1 MESAIAYFSKGTSLS
16 ESPLPHASIYQQ
28 SSKSYIL
35 NYRKEDLSH
44 FTRRLLEACELA
56 PERAELVAETLIQA
70 DLMGHVTHGLA
81 LLPVYLKE
89 LETGGMRSEGEPEI
103 VQDHGSA
110 FSWDG
115 RYLPGPYLVHK
126 AIDQAIARTEEF
138 PIVAA
143 TIQKTHHI
151 GCLAAYLEKATER
164 GLMILLSCSD
174 PRNATVAPFG
184 GLSGVYSPNPLAAGI
199 PTEQEPILFDI
210 SMSTTANGLVIQK
223 KKAGERLPHPW
234 LQDAAGHATDDPN
247 AFFDDPP
254 ATILPLGGQDA
265 GYKGFALG
273 ILIEALTNALGGFG
287 RSSAPDNW
295 GASVFLQ
302 VIKPAAFG
310 GLDYFKK
317 EMSHFVGACSNTSI
331 APGSTPVR
339 MPGQRALALRDQ
351 QMKTGVQ
358 LYPTIMPALVPFA
371 EKYGIDLPE
380 GSEP

>member
-1 MESAIAYFSKGTSLS
+1 
-16 ESPLPHASIYQQ
+16 
-28 SSKSYIL
+28 
-35 NYRKEDLSH
+35 
-44 FTRRLLEACELA
+44 
-56 PERAELVAETLIQA
+56 IQA
-70 DLMGHVTHGLA
+70 DLMGHITHGLN

-89 LETGGMRSEGEPEI
+89 LESGGMRSEGEPE
-103 VQDHGSA
+103 VLQDHGSA

-115 RYLPGPYLVHK
+115 RYLPGPYLVHQ
-126 AIDQAIARTEEF
+126 AIDQAIARTEQY

-151 GCLAAYLEKATER
+151 GCLAAYLEKATDR
-164 GLMILLSCSD
+164 GLMLLLSCSD

-199 PTEQEPILFDI
+199 PTEGEPILFDI

-223 KKAGERLPHPW
+223 KKAGQKLPHPW
-234 LQDAAGHATDDPN
+234 LQDASGHTTNDPN
-247 AFFDDPP
+247 AFFDEPP
-254 ATILPLGGQDA
+254 ATILPLGGQDT

-317 EMSHFVGACSNTSI
+317 EMSHFVAACDNTSVR
-331 APGSTPVR
+331 PGDAPVR
-339 MPGQRALALRDQ
+339 MPGQRALALRAQ
-351 QMKTGVQ
+351 QMKAGVK
-358 LYPTIMPALVPFA
+358 LYSTIMPALAPFA
-371 EKYGIDLPE
+371 DKYGIAMPE
-380 GSEP
+380 GV